1 MSRIFILSSNTSAE
15 PYPVYPLG
23 SAVVASALKDK
34 GHKVLMFDFLAG
46 GQSDKGLMESIKK
59 FDPDYVGI
67 SVRNIDN
74 VDSLTPE
81 SSWFLAQ
88 DLHLVRL
95 IRKITR
101 ASIILGGPAFSIM
114 PGEVMDYLDADYGVV
129 GEGEKV
135 ICDLIEDLD
144 EGRFVQKIVD
154 DNSYYLKDSEM
165 CPPLWDKELIEYYS
179 DKSGIINLQTKR
191 GCPYNCLYCTYPNL
205 EGRRYR
211 ARDPRAVVE
220 DISRLKDSCTVDTIF
235 FTDSIFNDAEG
246 LYLRLAEEILS
257 AGINI
262 RWSGFF
268 RPRGLGRREIAL
280 LKESGLYAIE
290 SGTDAGC
297 DDTLANLKKGFRFDD
312 VIEFNRSCIEEEM
325 PVAHYIMFGGPG
337 ETDESVKEGLMNIK
351 QLEASVVF
359 AFSGI
364 RIFPGTGLQDRAI
377 KDGIIFHDTS
387 LLKPIYYF
395 SPEVDPK
402 RMNETIEATFKKRRE
417 LIFPP
422 SDGQLK
428 IQTMYKFGY
437 RGLLWDMLTPFYK
450 KVEKR

>member
-1 MSRIFILSSNTSAE
+1 MSRIFILSSNTSTE

-23 SAVVASALKDK
+23 SAVIASALKAK

-46 GQSDKGLMESIKK
+46 DQSDKGLMESIKE
-59 FDPDYVGI
+59 FRPDYVGI

-88 DLHLVRL
+88 DRRLVRL

-114 PGEVMDYLDADYGVV
+114 PSEIMDYLEADYGVV

-144 EGRFVQKIVD
+144 EGRFAPKIVD
-154 DNSYYLKDSEM
+154 GKSYYLKDSEM

-205 EGRRYR
+205 EGRRFR
-211 ARDPRAVVE
+211 PRDPREVVE
-220 DISRLKDSCTVDTIF
+220 DISSLKDSSTVDTIF

-268 RPRGLGRREIAL
+268 RPLGLGKREIAF
-280 LKESGLYAIE
+280 LKRSGLYAIE
-290 SGTDAGC
+290 SGTDASS

-312 VIEFNRSCIEEEM
+312 VIEFNRSCIKEEM

-337 ETDESVKEGLMNIK
+337 ETDETVNKGLMNLK

-377 KDGIIFHDTS
+377 KDGIIFEDTP
-387 LLKPIYYF
+387 LLKPVYYF
-395 SPEVDPK
+395 SPEVDHK
-402 RMNETIEATFKKRRE
+402 RMNRTIETTFKKRRE
-417 LIFPP
+417 FIFPP

-450 KVEKR
+450 QVEKR